1 MKRLTVIFAVLLT
14 LLSGLV
20 ITFAPERV
28 VGAVSDRGKT
38 LYDANCAECHGTTG
52 KGDGPQAAALGSQLP
67 DFTSP
72 KFWQGNA
79 AKKIGTTVSDGHGAM
94 PSVNL
99 KADEIKAITDY
110 MSGTFK
116 K

>member
-1 MKRLTVIFAVLLT
+1 MKRLTAIGAGLLT
-14 LLSGLV
+14 LFAGFV

-28 VGAVSDRGKT
+28 VGAVLDRGKS
-38 LYDANCAECHGTTG
+38 LYETNCAECHGATG
-52 KGDGPQAAALGSQLP
+52 KGDGPKAAALGSQLP

-72 KFWQGNA
+72 KFWQGNVT
-79 AKKIGTTVSDGHGAM
+79 KKIGTTISGGHGAM
-94 PSVNL
+94 PSLDL

-110 MSGTFK
+110 MLNTFK